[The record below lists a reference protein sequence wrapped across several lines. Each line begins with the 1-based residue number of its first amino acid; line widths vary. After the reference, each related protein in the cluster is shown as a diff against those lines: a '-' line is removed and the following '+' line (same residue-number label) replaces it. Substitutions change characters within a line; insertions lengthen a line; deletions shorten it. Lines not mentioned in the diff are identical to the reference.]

1 MGRATASQRLFRRR
15 SPDALAGAILLL
27 GALAL
32 CLAGW
37 HAASSVGLSP
47 TGRQLLGE
55 EVPGKLP
62 KQFTPTE
69 KVRLP
74 VLSRR
79 NALWPV
85 VEHGLAE
92 TWWLLAALPHM
103 QRTTRAS
110 RARERDSASVGRMAA
125 VARRGQLSAPLSA

>member
-55 EVPGKLP
+55 EVSGKLP

-69 KVRLP
+69 KVRLQ
-74 VLSRR
+74 VSSLR
-79 NALWPV
+79 NALWP
-85 VEHGLAE
+85 GAASTDLPKPGGS
-92 TWWLLAALPHM
+92 WLLC
-103 QRTTRAS
+103 RTC
-110 RARERDSASVGRMAA
+110 
-125 VARRGQLSAPLSA
+125 SAPHVPLAPASTTVRLLVGWQQLLGAGSCLLL